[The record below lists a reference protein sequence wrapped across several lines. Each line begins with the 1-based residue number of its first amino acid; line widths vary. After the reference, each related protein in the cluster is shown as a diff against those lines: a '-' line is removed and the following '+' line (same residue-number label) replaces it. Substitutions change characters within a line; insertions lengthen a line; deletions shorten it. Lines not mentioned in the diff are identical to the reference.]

1 MKTSIRFRAANI
13 IRKKLSRTFS
23 DTKFNIKTNLDDG
36 IHIIA
41 LWLNGPA
48 EDEAYSVITKHK
60 DTHES
65 SILKDI
71 RITYVRMGDAS

>member
-41 LWLNGPA
+41 LWLNGPTK
-48 EDEAYSVITKHK
+48 DEAYSVITEHK
-60 DTHES
+60 DTQS